1 MEAIEDLPRDE
12 PVGELPPQPWME
24 AEETKAVIAA
34 LSADG
39 ASPRFVGGCV
49 RDSLAHRPVTD
60 IDIATPDPPE
70 MVMALLRR
78 AGLRALP
85 TGLDHGT
92 VTALA
97 GGRGFE
103 ITTLRRDVETD
114 GRHARV
120 QFTDD
125 WVADASRRDFTIN
138 ALSCRPDRMIY
149 DPFGGIADLSAGRI
163 LFVGDA
169 MKRIDEDV
177 LRLLRFFRFFAHFGH
192 PPADIPALHACR
204 AQAPRLAELSGE
216 RIAAELTKLLS
227 AADPLP
233 ALVLMQGAGVLSAL
247 LPDAADLGR
256 LRALVFLESRGVRRP
271 SVEVDPLRRLAALL
285 KPDADHVSE
294 VASRL
299 RLSNAQTER
308 LTEMAAPET
317 APDRGMEP
325 PAQRRLLYHLGAERF
340 RDLTLLSWAH
350 ARADDGY
357 APAGDNSRWMAMLD
371 LADDWTIPEF
381 PLRGEDVLA
390 LGVSPGPEVGRRLSD
405 LRQWWEEGD
414 FRPGRE
420 ELLARLAE
428 TSLSPRGRG
437 PG

>member
-1 MEAIEDLPRDE
+1 MEGLEELPRDE
-12 PVGELPPQPWME
+12 PVGELPPQPWMD
-24 AEETKAVIAA
+24 AEETQAVMAA

-70 MVMALLRR
+70 KVIELLQR

-85 TGLDHGT
+85 TGIGHGT

-138 ALSCRPDRMIY
+138 TLSCRSDRMIY
-149 DPFGGIADLSAGRI
+149 DPFGGIADLAEGRI
-163 LFVGDA
+163 LFVGDP

-177 LRLLRFFRFFAHFGH
+177 LRLLRFFRFFAHFGY
-192 PPADIPALHACR
+192 PPADTPALNACR
-204 AQAPRLAELSGE
+204 VQAPRLKDLSGE
-216 RIAAELTKLLS
+216 RICAELMKLLS
-227 AADPLP
+227 ATDPMP

-247 LPDAADLGR
+247 LPDVADLGR

-271 SVEVDPLRRLAALL
+271 SIAVDPLRRLAALL
-285 KPDADHVSE
+285 KPDADHVSD
-294 VASRL
+294 VAQRL
-299 RLSNAQTER
+299 RLSNAQADR
-308 LTEMAAPET
+308 LGEMAAPD
-317 APDRGMEP
+317 AVPDRGMDMP
-325 PAQRRLLYHLGAERF
+325 TQRRLLYGLGAERF
-340 RDLTLLSWAH
+340 RDLTLLGWAH
-350 ARADDGY
+350 ARADEGY
-357 APAGDNSRWMAMLD
+357 APAGDNERWMAMLD
-371 LADDWTIPEF
+371 LADEWAIPDF
-381 PLRGEDVLA
+381 PLRGEDVVA
-390 LGVSPGPEVGRRLSD
+390 SGVSPGPEVGRRLAA
-405 LRQWWEEGD
+405 LRDWWTEQD

-420 ELLARLAE
+420 ELLERLGRDP
-428 TSLSPRGRG
+428 SLRSG
-437 PG
+437 